1 MLNDEPF
8 NIQHS
13 TFNILPEAPKPALPR
28 RGLTIMRRTIFILA
42 VFAAALSA
50 AAQYSPQRMAVPSPL
65 LSDIDRLEPDV
76 QRDAAI
82 LQRDA
87 FIASQ
92 LAAAV
97 GDLHDFQ
104 RTVAVERA
112 RDRVNAAI
120 KRMYDT
126 KPQST
131 QRMELEDVRQLL
143 DHAREQGA
151 TADLEGLQREIMKR
165 SQALQYELFKELDQ
179 ARKERQMMNDAV
191 ARLLRMTDNL
201 DGAMTAAL
209 GSTFDYF
216 RAGGK

>member
-1 MLNDEPF
+1 MTASN
-8 NIQHS
+8 N
-13 TFNILPEAPKPALPR
+13 
-28 RGLTIMRRTIFILA
+28 
-42 VFAAALSA
+42 
-50 AAQYSPQRMAVPSPL
+50 PL
-65 LSDIDRLEPDV
+65 LADIDRLEPDI

-92 LAAAV
+92 LAAAT
-97 GDLHDFQ
+97 GDLRDFQ
-104 RTVAVERA
+104 RTVAVEHA
-112 RDRVNAAI
+112 RDRINAAI
-120 KRMYDT
+120 KRMYEA

-131 QRMELEDVRQLL
+131 QRMELLEDVRALIE
-143 DHAREQGA
+143 HAREQGA

-165 SQALQYELFKELDQ
+165 SESLQYELFKELDQ
-179 ARKERQMMNDAV
+179 ARKERQMMSDAV

-201 DGAMTAAL
+201 DSAMTVAL

>member
-1 MLNDEPF
+1 
-8 NIQHS
+8 
-13 TFNILPEAPKPALPR
+13 
-28 RGLTIMRRTIFILA
+28 MRRTIFTLA

-50 AAQYSPQRMAVPSPL
+50 AAQYSPQRLAVPSPL
-65 LSDIDRLEPDV
+65 LSDIDRLEPDI

-87 FIASQ
+87 FVASQ
-92 LAAAV
+92 LAAAT

-112 RDRVNAAI
+112 RDRINAAI
-120 KRMYDT
+120 KRMYET

-131 QRMELEDVRQLL
+131 QRMELLEGVRQLL
-143 DHAREQGA
+143 DHAHEQGA

-165 SQALQYELFKELDQ
+165 SEALQYELFKELDQ
-179 ARKERQMMNDAV
+179 ARKERQMMSDAV

-201 DGAMTAAL
+201 DGAMTVAL

-216 RAGGK
+216 RAGGR